1 MKIRFVRNISVDVNK
16 IRLHEVWPKYFY
28 QNDEVLVDSISYSK
42 QSAMLTTSEGDLI
55 DDIPID
61 SFEIVEKKATNL
73 LTSIL

>member
-28 QNDEVLVDSISYSK
+28 QNDEVLVESITYSK
-42 QSAMLTTSEGDLI
+42 QSAILTTSEGDLI
-55 DDIPID
+55 EDIPID
-61 SFEIVEKKATNL
+61 SFEVVEKKVENP